1 MSDETGTSRMAATGA
16 KRSVS
21 YVDRRF
27 RPRYDVLG
35 RQLVYVDFGS
45 DNGGIVLNCCE
56 GGMAIQTVAPLLQ
69 RPGHEF
75 FVCLPDAPKPIFAI
89 GDIVW
94 MNESHQAGIRFAATP
109 ATTPPHFLTWLNQIA
124 RPHLAC
130 AAFKTPV
137 FEPVTPEKPPNN
149 GGFVPELP
157 ESGVALPLQV
167 FSEYSASSQ
176 DLDMSADEDVESWAT
191 AFTVAAVF
199 SLVLT
204 LLAPHFLYRATHVP
218 ATLEQDRR
226 PSSAPQPAQN
236 SVLNAN
242 PTPATT
248 QTLEISPQ
256 PQPRSVSR
264 PQPHP
269 AGATRVRSHSRHV
282 HQGVSDDDADE
293 VIVRHFARPV
303 LPYPSQEQQPH

>member
-1 MSDETGTSRMAATGA
+1 MSDETGTSRMAAGA
-16 KRSVS
+16 KRCVS

-27 RPRYDVLG
+27 RPRYDVLS

-45 DNGGIVLNCCE
+45 DNGGIVLNCNE
-56 GGMAIQTVAPLLQ
+56 GGMAIQAVAPLVQ

-94 MNESHQAGIRFAATP
+94 INESHQAGIRFAATP
-109 ATTPPHFLTWLNQIA
+109 ATTPPHLPTWLNQIA

-130 AAFKTPV
+130 AAFKPPV
-137 FEPVTPEKPPNN
+137 FEPVTPEQPPNN

-157 ESGVALPLQV
+157 ESAVALPLQV
-167 FSEYSASSQ
+167 FFGHSASSQ
-176 DLDMSADEDVESWAT
+176 DLDMSADEDVESWGT
-191 AFTVAAVF
+191 AFTFAAVF

-204 LLAPHFLYRATHVP
+204 LLAPHFLYRATRLP
-218 ATLEQDRR
+218 AALGQHTR
-226 PSSAPQPAQN
+226 PASVAQPTQN
-236 SVLNAN
+236 SVLNAK
-242 PTPATT
+242 PKPAKA
-248 QTLEISPQ
+248 QTLVISPQ
-256 PQPRSVSR
+256 PQPRSVSP

-269 AGATRVRSHSRHV
+269 AGATGGRSHSRHV
-282 HQGVSDDDADE
+282 HQGVSDGDADE